1 MSGLISFSSNSKDVM
16 RVLKNFA
23 KQTPEEAQKEIEA
36 ILGRVKDEMQVEGD
50 PVTYPINWDSEKQ
63 RRFVMAKL
71 RRENNLPYQR
81 TGNYINGFTVEL
93 LPNGGVLKGAKQS
106 PYISGDVDGKRQ
118 SNIHKGRWKVLRV
131 AITTALKGT
140 PQNIVGRLQ
149 TLFRKLAGRQ

>member
-1 MSGLISFSSNSKDVM
+1 MPGLFSFSSNSKDVM

-23 KQTPEEAQKEIEA
+23 KQVPEEAQKEIEA

-50 PVTYPINWDSEKQ
+50 TVTYPIQWDSEKQ

-81 TGNYINGFTVEL
+81 TGDYIQSFTIET
-93 LPNGGVLKGAKQS
+93 LPNGGTLKGAKQS

-118 SNIHKGRWKVLRV
+118 SNIHKGRWKTLRV
-131 AITTALKGT
+131 AITNALKGT
-140 PQNIVGRLQ
+140 PQNIIGRLQ
-149 TLFRKLAGRQ
+149 TLFRKLTGQP